1 MPVTCLIAAHDPWF
15 IQLLRIYT
23 EEMGLRVTQAFV
35 GQDVLPMIHKENPSV
50 ILLQVDLP
58 GQLKGWEVLNFLKS
72 DPSTCHIPIL
82 VFSWQSHRAMENLTG
97 GASAYI
103 QEPVTYDS
111 FVEALGKV
119 GIYNPSQGRGGELDL
134 DIGTNNNHT
143 KRTQD
148 NEDHKLSMKS

>member
-1 MPVTCLIAAHDPWF
+1 MPLTCLIAAHDPWF

-35 GQDVLPMIHKENPSV
+35 GQDVLPMIHKESPSV

-58 GQLKGWEVLNFLKS
+58 GQLKGWEVLNTLKA
-72 DPSTCHIPIL
+72 DPTTNHIPIL
-82 VFSWQSHRAMENLTG
+82 VFSWQSHRTVEDLAE
-97 GASAYI
+97 GASAYL

-119 GIYNPSQGRGGELDL
+119 GIYNLSQGMGGED
-134 DIGTNNNHT
+134 D
-143 KRTQD
+143 QD
-148 NEDHKLSMKS
+148 ENARLTPRAKEDEDHRLSLKN